1 MGELP
6 SPTSRLGVLRAGQ
19 TMGDAEVATLADA
32 AKAHTRLTR
41 FDVIRESICCLCLCC
56 SGLSGHGVCV

>member
-32 AKAHTRLTR
+32 AKAHTR
-41 FDVIRESICCLCLCC
+41 DAV
-56 SGLSGHGVCV
+56 